1 MTVEH
6 NECCSSKTSIKC
18 PSCQHETIP
27 RGVIV
32 NALRNN
38 LSLPFVIY
46 ECTHCGTKT
55 EKSILPTTE
64 LIC

>member
-1 MTVEH
+1 MV
-6 NECCSSKTSIKC
+6 SKQSETSVHKAKIKC
-18 PSCQHETIP
+18 PTCQHETIP